1 MSLKLILRDRQFAG
15 LFWTQLLGALN
26 DNLLK
31 TAMVTMITFQGVTLG
46 GMDANSLVAAAG
58 GLFILP
64 FFIFSPLAGQLSDK
78 LEKTQL
84 LRATKIWELIIM
96 SVGVVGFYTNNF
108 SILLAVLFLMGVQS
122 AFFGPAKYSLIPQIV
137 TPEKLM
143 ATNAYVE
150 LGTFMAILV
159 GTIGGGAAAG
169 AENAKHIISAGII
182 GLAVLGIVTS
192 RWMSPVAPG
201 MPDLQIRYN
210 PIPQFREMW
219 SILRERKAVFNSVL
233 AISWFWF
240 FGAGILSVLP
250 IYVKDFLKGDETVA
264 TAFLA
269 AFTIGIGIG
278 SILSEKLSHERVEIG
293 LVPIGSLGMSIFM
306 IDLFLIWPSWIG
318 AQTTPM
324 GFSQFIQTYEGLR
337 LMGDFLMTSIFGG
350 MFIVPLY
357 ALVQERSDSSSRS
370 RVVAANNVVNALFMV
385 LSSALVMIFHHLK
398 FSLPQIFLA
407 LSLMNLIVA
416 VYVYTVVPEFT
427 LRFISFILSRM
438 MYRIKV
444 VGEEHI
450 PKDGGVILACNHVS
464 FIDFLLVMGAVRRPA
479 RFIMYY
485 KFFEIPLLRYIMR
498 QARVIP
504 IAGKNE
510 DEGTMNRAFEMVSS
524 ELKEGEVVCIF
535 PEGKITHDGK
545 MAALKPGILK
555 IIERDPVPVVPM
567 AINDLWGSMFSRKDG
582 PAFMKAPRKLWRR
595 IEIKIAEPIPARQ
608 LTMELL
614 EKRMK
619 SIVVEPATQSSP

>member
-31 TAMVTMITFQGVTLG
+31 TALVTMITFKGVSMAGL
-46 GMDANSLVAAAG
+46 DSNSLVAAAS

-64 FFIFSPLAGQLSDK
+64 FFLFSPLAGQLSDK
-78 LEKTQL
+78 FEKAAL
-84 LRATKIWELIIM
+84 VRYTKIWELLIM
-96 SVGVVGFYTNNF
+96 LVGVLGFYLNHF
-108 SILLAVLFLMGVQS
+108 PLLLFVLFLMGVQS

-137 TPEKLM
+137 GPEKLM

-150 LGTFMAILV
+150 LGTFLAILV

-169 AENAKHIISAGII
+169 AENSVLIISVSILV
-182 GLAVLGIVTS
+182 LAALGIVTS
-192 RWMSPVAPG
+192 RWMSPVPPG
-201 MPDLQIRYN
+201 VPDLVINYN
-210 PIPQFREMW
+210 PFPQFGEMW
-219 SILRERKAVFNSVL
+219 RLLTERKAVFNSVL

-250 IYVKDFLKGDETVA
+250 IYVKDFLHGDESVA

-269 AFTIGIGIG
+269 MFTIGIGVG
-278 SILSEKLSHERVEIG
+278 SILSEKLSRSRVELG
-293 LVPIGSLGMSIFM
+293 LVPLGSLGMSIFM

-324 GFSQFIQTYEGLR
+324 GFSQFVMTYDGIR
-337 LMGDFLMTSIFGG
+337 LLGDFLMTSIFGG

-357 ALVQERSDSSSRS
+357 AVVQERSHPESRS
-370 RVVAANNVVNALFMV
+370 RIVAANNVMNAVFMV
-385 LSSALVMIFHHLK
+385 ASSLLVMAFYHFKL
-398 FSLPQIFLA
+398 SLPQIFLA
-407 LSLMNLIVA
+407 LSLMNLLVS
-416 VYVYTVVPEFT
+416 VYIYSVVPEFT
-427 LRFISFILSRM
+427 LRFISFILSRLL
-438 MYRIKV
+438 YRIRV
-444 VGEEHI
+444 TGEENI
-450 PKDGGVILACNHVS
+450 PREGGVIIACNHIS

-485 KFFEIPLLRYIMR
+485 KFFKIPLLRYIMR

-504 IAGKNE
+504 IAGRGE
-510 DEGTMNRAFEMVSS
+510 DEAIMEKAFQTVSR

-535 PEGKITHDGK
+535 PEGKISHDGFLSP
-545 MAALKPGILK
+545 LKPGVLK
-555 IIERDPVPVVPM
+555 IIETDPVPVVPM
-567 AINDLWGSMFSRKDG
+567 AINNLWGSMFSRKDG
-582 PAFMKAPRKLWRR
+582 PAFVKAPRKLWRQ
-595 IEIKIAEPIPARQ
+595 IEIKIAEPIEARQ
-608 LTMELL
+608 LTLELL
-614 EKRMK
+614 EKRLR